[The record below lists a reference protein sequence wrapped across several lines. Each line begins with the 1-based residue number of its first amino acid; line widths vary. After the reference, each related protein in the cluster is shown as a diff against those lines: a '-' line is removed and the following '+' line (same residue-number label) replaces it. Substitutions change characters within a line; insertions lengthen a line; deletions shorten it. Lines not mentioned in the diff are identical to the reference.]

1 MSPPIQTMAVTP
13 KIIPRW
19 FNVFFYV
26 TKRLLKKSGII
37 FIPSHLVEEVVINAE
52 FIALRD
58 QFGHQRLREG
68 KYTPGEI
75 DQQWTDEI
83 KKDFLSWINQNPNKL
98 PMSRPELDAFMKD
111 RTW

>member
-1 MSPPIQTMAVTP
+1 VLA
-13 KIIPRW
+13 K
-19 FNVFFYV
+19 
-26 TKRLLKKSGII
+26 KRGVV

-52 FIALRD
+52 FISLRD

-68 KYTPGEI
+68 RYTPGQI

-83 KKDFLSWINQNPNKL
+83 KNDFLKWLDQNPDKL
-98 PMSRPELDAFMKD
+98 PMTRQELDAFMKS